1 MQIATELLTAK
12 AKLKFAVNTFQ
23 RINAI
28 DHAQDIRCCI
38 NRNLANNLEEH
49 FPLLRRQSAKQFE
62 ARLQGTESA
71 WHGVMARGH
80 GTGSGLHNCINKT
93 RQPLRQHL

>member
-12 AKLKFAVNTFQ
+12 AKLKFTVNTFQ

-62 ARLQGTESA
+62 CPPPRHGVSVARGQA
-71 WHGVMARGH
+71 WHGVRH
-80 GTGSGLHNCINKT
+80 GVRLA
-93 RQPLRQHL
+93 